1 MPVILFSTL
10 VVAVFTL
17 LGAGVHYHEHGSL
30 NWVFLLMAL
39 FLSTNLLIA
48 GWEICLFLHRDH
60 IQSRSEYWRDRQ
72 KATGRAPGVEFLTSR
87 VSWRDALSP
96 TFWADV
102 WAAYSLYDDAY
113 TDRGTFGF
121 NADTGNGFFTP
132 IPTLILYAA
141 LTTGFMP
148 AVYTG
153 MLGLALFW
161 QWTYVSSLYW
171 VSFLVTG
178 RQHRI
183 SRREMY
189 AYVFSPN
196 AFWIALPVLGL
207 YMSARLIIDGNY
219 SVLGF

>member
-1 MPVILFSTL
+1 MPVILFAVL

-17 LGAGVHYHEHGSL
+17 LGIGVHYYEYGSL

-48 GWEICLFLHRDH
+48 GWEMCLFLRRDH
-60 IQSRSEYWRDRQ
+60 IKSRSEYWRDLQ
-72 KATGRAPGVEFLTSR
+72 KETGRAPGIEFLTSR
-87 VSWRDALSP
+87 VSWRNMLSP

-153 MLGLALFW
+153 ILGLALFW

-171 VSFLVTG
+171 VSFLIAG

-183 SRREMY
+183 SKREVY

-196 AFWIALPVLGL
+196 AFWIALPILGL
-207 YMSARLIIDGNY
+207 YMSTRLIIDGNY